1 MQNEWYEYDE
11 ESDVLEI
18 YFDERRPAWTIELTP
33 NIMVSIDRT
42 AQRPVQLTLL
52 DYVELVR
59 LTDDGP
65 QSFPIT
71 GLASLPAAERRLV
84 MQLLMAPPLNRW
96 LDVSTVQSLPDSPFT
111 VTHLEPPPQALR
123 ALVPVFA

>member
-52 DYVELVR
+52 DYVDLVR

-65 QSFPIT
+65 QSFPIRF
-71 GLASLPAAERRLV
+71 GPHCICFWSLGRKL
-84 MQLLMAPPLNRW
+84 
-96 LDVSTVQSLPDSPFT
+96 VSTNRLRWIPTFHSRWCHLRHGAGTCRIFPGIPDPGAF
-111 VTHLEPPPQALR
+111 R
-123 ALVPVFA
+123 

>member
-1 MQNEWYEYDE
+1 MQTERYAYDE

-59 LTDDGP
+59 LTVDGP

-71 GLASLPAAERRLV
+71 GLASLPVEERRLV
-84 MQLLMAPPLNRW
+84 MQVLMAAPLNRW

-111 VTHLEPPPQALR
+111 VTHLEPPPR